1 MNSDDNPQPEQ
12 EHLTRAQYRRQM
24 RHGRH
29 HQTAEDDEGNES
41 QTREGFRKSQR
52 EEHGFHKPERG
63 ETAQATADRK
73 QRRSQESGPEST
85 DETGQPNRAASLAM
99 DKQALAEEKSQ
110 RLAKRLNIAIAILV
124 VLIVIVYLILF
135 FVK

>member
-1 MNSDDNPQPEQ
+1 MKNDDNPQPEQ

-29 HQTAEDDEGNES
+29 RQAAGTDDGDES

-52 EEHGFHKPERG
+52 EEHRFIKPERD
-63 ETAQATADRK
+63 QATKAAAGE
-73 QRRSQESGPEST
+73 QRRSQEGGSEID
-85 DETGQPNRAASLAM
+85 DETGQPNRATSLAM